1 MAANCDV
8 CGKGP
13 GFGHSISHS
22 PTDAPSVAGTLN
34 IQRVRAGWASPQ
46 APERVHQLPEGRQG
60 ARSEVF
66 FAGVWCGAVVPA
78 H

>member
-13 GFGHSISHS
+13 GFGHSISPLP
-22 PTDAPSVAGTLN
+22 PTHQASLEPQHPA
-34 IQRVRAGWASPQ
+34 RARMVASPQ

-60 ARSEVF
+60 HSRALRSSSPACAVR
-66 FAGVWCGAVVPA
+66 GV
-78 H
+78 